1 MVQNQAKAAEHLAAY
16 LLETMSTVMSS
27 MLDLEEHQMDF
38 AGHLE
43 AGAYLQKHLDC
54 PSFVLHH

>member
-1 MVQNQAKAAEHLAAY
+1 MVQNQAEVAVHLEAC
-16 LLETMSTVMSS
+16 LPETVSTVMSS